1 MQCPYCGFE
10 ESKVIDSRDVS
21 DGVRRRRQ
29 CESCEQ
35 RFTTYERIETAPVYI
50 IKKDGRREEFR
61 REKLLAGVRKACEK
75 RPLPTGALEGLVDDV
90 QSALQQRG
98 QAEVPSRVLGELVM
112 ERLRELD
119 HIAYIRFAS
128 VYRDFRDVAD
138 LEEALEA
145 LREGRRVPANQLT
158 LLPEESDERI
168 LRRTAPNGD
177 TSKPR
182 PIERH
187 AVSGGRRRQPQ

>member
-1 MQCPYCGFE
+1 MQCPYCGDE
-10 ESKVIDSRDVS
+10 ESRVIDSREVS

-29 CESCEQ
+29 CESCDQ
-35 RFTTYERIETAPVYI
+35 RFTTYERIETPTLFI

-61 REKLLAGVRKACEK
+61 REKLLAGIRKACEK
-75 RPLPTGALEGLVDDV
+75 RPLPTGAIERLVDEV

-98 QAEVPSRVLGELVM
+98 QAEVPSRVVGELVM

-145 LREGRRVPANQLT
+145 LREGRRVPPNQLP
-158 LLPEESDERI
+158 LLSEEREQ
-168 LRRTAPNGD
+168 
-177 TSKPR
+177 
-182 PIERH
+182 
-187 AVSGGRRRQPQ
+187 RRRQPGNGRATPGGRRQPSR